1 MRPFPEKVYCE
12 PFWNVKG
19 QGQKWTTG
27 GISIFHFTVPTIDRL
42 GSHSQMS
49 QIRQFFQPEK
59 VPFPSFRSRTSKNL
73 EKIPT
78 PQLAACSYDNCE
90 FTQRLWPVEWSWC
103 PGHKSINSPDKF
115 HSNKLKPATTKIEL
129 MFLMYSNLGFWMEKE
144 SFHGKGME
152 SHGANDDVSEEL
164 AEPVTLLS

>member
-42 GSHSQMS
+42 GSHSQFS
-49 QIRQFFQPEK
+49 SNSPDFQPEK

-115 HSNKLKPATTKIEL
+115 HSNKNWNPQQQKL
-129 MFLMYSNLGFWMEKE
+129 NWCFWCTQILVFEWKKNPFMEREWKV
-144 SFHGKGME
+144 M
-152 SHGANDDVSEEL
+152 V
-164 AEPVTLLS
+164 

>member
-27 GISIFHFTVPTIDRL
+27 GISIFHFTIPTIDRL
-42 GSHSQMS
+42 GSHSQMR
-49 QIRQFFQPEK
+49 QIRQF
-59 VPFPSFRSRTSKNL
+59 SGLRRSL
-73 EKIPT
+73 FLHFGVGPQKIWRKSQHRSL
-78 PQLAACSYDNCE
+78 QLAATTTCE

-115 HSNKLKPATTKIEL
+115 HSNKNWNPQQQKLNWCSWCTQILVFEWKKNP
-129 MFLMYSNLGFWMEKE
+129 FMEREWKV
-144 SFHGKGME
+144 M
-152 SHGANDDVSEEL
+152 V
-164 AEPVTLLS
+164 

>member
-1 MRPFPEKVYCE
+1 MFPDNVTHLFRWCGLFLKKYIVNLSEMSRDKAKNEQLAEFPYFILPYLPLTGLDLIVKCVKIRPVF
-12 PFWNVKG
+12 
-19 QGQKWTTG
+19 
-27 GISIFHFTVPTIDRL
+27 R
-42 GSHSQMS
+42 
-49 QIRQFFQPEK
+49 PEK

-115 HSNKLKPATTKIEL
+115 HSNKNWNPQQQKLNWCSWCTQILVFEWKKNP
-129 MFLMYSNLGFWMEKE
+129 FMEREWKV
-144 SFHGKGME
+144 M
-152 SHGANDDVSEEL
+152 V
-164 AEPVTLLS
+164 